1 MVFAS
6 SLFFQTVSLLEALD
20 TSGGIDH
27 LLGSSEEGVTSR
39 ANVELETLC
48 SGLGLDHVATGAAD
62 FNQFIA
68 GVYSVFHFSS
78 SEMCSAGCTHRKTS
92 VLHLVPSMR
101 RAEGIPVLIER
112 QERLIILCLR
122 FCQ

>member
-6 SLFFQTVSLLEALD
+6 SLFFQTVPLLEALD

-48 SGLGLDHVATGAAD
+48 SGLGFDHVATGAAD

-78 SEMCSAGCTHRKTS
+78 SENMCSAGCTQQKNFCTS
-92 VLHLVPSMR
+92 LGPSMPQSPKECR
-101 RAEGIPVLIER
+101 Y
-112 QERLIILCLR
+112 
-122 FCQ
+122 